1 MNVFLW
7 NARARIS
14 QVEATLNHP
23 FAAQVPPSTPCA
35 AANIVILPPLAQG
48 SVANRADF
56 INTQAI
62 YARVLTHTTAYPGI
76 SHAVG
81 ELFSDVQGSASVDL
95 VFATAFVPLDVPVA
109 FGVVQQRVMLGLEDT
124 LYEKEHPG
132 GVTSSICVGILT
144 GDDDHLIF
152 APSVEE
158 THAYKANDRLVL
170 ITRDVPPPDH

>member
-1 MNVFLW
+1 MRDIQKQKGADAKNL
-7 NARARIS
+7 
-14 QVEATLNHP
+14 QVITEN
-23 FAAQVPPSTPCA
+23 QQDSTA
-35 AANIVILPPLAQG
+35 LLALPPLAQG